1 MTNNLPTIDIK
12 GKKYVLVSE
21 RVLAFNDNFTN
32 GSIET
37 EILSNIDSKTVVVK
51 ATVTP
56 DTKNAS
62 RRFVGHSQAVIG
74 QGMVNTTAALENAE
88 TSAVGRALG
97 MMGIGVIESIV
108 SADEMNKSLN
118 AEKKVEEYAEGE
130 CPKDGGKLKIIL
142 SKKNGKT
149 YHACVNG
156 TYENSIRGGCDYF
169 TEAKPKND
177 DELVTNA
184 NGSQSWGKTEFSE
197 PH

>member
-21 RVLAFNDNFTN
+21 RVLAFNENFPN

-37 EILSNIDSKTVVVK
+37 EILSPIDSKTIVVK
-51 ATVTP
+51 VTVTP
-56 DTKNAS
+56 DVKNIA

-97 MMGIGVIESIV
+97 MMGIGVIESIA
-108 SADEMNKSLN
+108 SADEINKSLN
-118 AEKKVEEYAEGE
+118 AEKKSTVSAEE
-130 CPKDGGKLKIIL
+130 CQHLDFVTRQ
-142 SKKNGKT
+142 SKKVGPNKDKWYKACNVCKTNGYPT
-149 YHACVNG
+149 FIGWSDAPTGNDLVVN
-156 TYENSIRGGCDYF
+156 E
-169 TEAKPKND
+169 
-177 DELVTNA
+177 
-184 NGSQSWGKTEFSE
+184 NGSKSFGHTEFSE

>member
-21 RVLAFNDNFTN
+21 RVLAFNENFPN

-37 EILSNIDSKTVVVK
+37 EILSPIDSKTIVVK
-51 ATVTP
+51 VTVTP
-56 DTKNAS
+56 DVKNIA

-97 MMGIGVIESIV
+97 MMGIGVIESIA

-118 AEKKVEEYAEGE
+118 ASKAPAVSQDTCEHLQTSKHQVVKEG
-130 CPKDGGKLKIIL
+130 KNKGKWF
-142 SKKNGKT
+142 
-149 YHACVNG
+149 V
-156 TYENSIRGGCDYF
+156 GCDTCKKF
-169 TEAKPKND
+169 IGWTDTPTNND
-177 DELVTNA
+177 LVTNE
-184 NGSQSWGKTEFSE
+184 NGTKSFGHGEFSE

>member
-21 RVLAFNDNFTN
+21 RVLAFNEFYPE

-37 EILSNIDSKTVVVK
+37 EILSAIDSKTIVVK
-51 ATVTP
+51 AIVTP
-56 DTKNAS
+56 DAKNAT

-97 MMGIGVIESIV
+97 MMGIGVIESIA

-118 AEKKVEEYAEGE
+118 ASKAPAVSQTECEHTKSSKHQVVKEGQN
-130 CPKDGGKLKIIL
+130 KGKWFL
-142 SKKNGKT
+142 
-149 YHACVNG
+149 
-156 TYENSIRGGCDYF
+156 GCDTCKKF
-169 TEAKPKND
+169 IGWTDAPVDND
-177 DELVTNA
+177 LVTNE
-184 NGSQSWGKTEFSE
+184 NGSKSFGHAEFSE
-197 PH
+197 PI

>member
-1 MTNNLPTIDIK
+1 MNNLPTIDIK

-21 RVLAFNDNFTN
+21 RVIAFNEIYKN

-37 EILSNIDSKTVVVK
+37 ELISPVESKMIVVK

-56 DTKNAS
+56 DVETPL

-97 MMGIGVIESIV
+97 MMGIGVIESIA

-118 AEKKVEEYAEGE
+118 ADRKPSQENCEHLHTTKRQVTKEGISKGKWYVFCDDCKKPVGWTDA
-130 CPKDGGKLKIIL
+130 PT
-142 SKKNGKT
+142 S
-149 YHACVNG
+149 
-156 TYENSIRGGCDYF
+156 
-169 TEAKPKND
+169 D
-177 DELVTNA
+177 DVVTNE
-184 NGSQSWGKTEFSE
+184 NGSKSFGKTEFSE